1 MLDIKCFE
9 IKERSLSSHLIQFK
23 FCFFIIQGALYR
35 ECPTDQIKTLNLFD
49 YAEEVKFLLKNGTPP
64 HSWVIKLTHDP
75 LYICV
80 YVHARACVY
89 SHIYVYKFIYI
100 HQLFH
105 LLSCLYH
112 MRRYMWITGHCG
124 SKCSFAL
131 RNSGTSVNSALMMS
145 ENNCGHSYLNE
156 QNCMGKLGQ
165 NAHFYVCKN
174 INVVKNKM
182 DTCFENLM
190 FTTLF

>member
-23 FCFFIIQGALYR
+23 LCFFIIQGALYR

-112 MRRYMWITGHCG
+112 MRRYMWITSEQDIVGPSAVLHLETV
-124 SKCSFAL
+124 AL
-131 RNSGTSVNSALMMS
+131 LSTPLWWCQKTTV
-145 ENNCGHSYLNE
+145 
-156 QNCMGKLGQ
+156 
-165 NAHFYVCKN
+165 
-174 INVVKNKM
+174 
-182 DTCFENLM
+182 DTVI
-190 FTTLF
+190 